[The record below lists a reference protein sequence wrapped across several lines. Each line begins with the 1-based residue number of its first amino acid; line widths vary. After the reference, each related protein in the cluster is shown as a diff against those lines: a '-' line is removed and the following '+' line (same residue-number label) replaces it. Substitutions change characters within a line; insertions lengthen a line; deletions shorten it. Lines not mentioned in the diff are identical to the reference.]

1 MKKLEELKSI
11 VALNQ
16 TVSEEK
22 YKVESIAFFGSFV
35 RGDQTVESDIAILV
49 EFS

>member
-1 MKKLEELKSI
+1 MKRI

-16 TVSEEK
+16 TVLEEK
-22 YKVESIAFFGSFV
+22 YKAELIAFFDSFV
-35 RGDQTVESDIAILV
+35 RGDQTVESDIDILV